1 MSQKDI
7 FLKSE
12 GDAWFVRNEKAVA
25 NYNLP
30 EDDLLLC
37 EIIEIHKQFGGEVLK
52 ILEIGCGDG
61 TRLGWLQ

>member
-37 EIIEIHKQFGGEVLK
+37 EIIEIHKQSGGEVLK